1 MALRGHVR
9 SWPGGVKAEAPVGP
23 TLPVC
28 SEANASEGPVL
39 PPDIHAGDAAAMRD
53 ANRDDGPLRQQ
64 LSNAVMALYKEY
76 LGKGPVDCR
85 AYLERDL
92 VVLVLTGGYSA
103 GEQTLFEDGKWHD
116 VRDARQAWQD
126 SMEERFTQ
134 AIEQLTHRT
143 VKAFMS
149 ASHQDPDVSV
159 ELFVLD
165 ETPPAPR

>member
-1 MALRGHVR
+1 VALRVTF
-9 SWPGGVKAEAPVGP
+9 EAGQAASKLQLPYP
-23 TLPVC
+23 RTLPVC
-28 SEANASEGPVL
+28 SEANASEGSVC
-39 PPDIHAGDAAAMRD
+39 PPTSTPATRPPCATSTAPTARSGSSSPTPWR
-53 ANRDDGPLRQQ
+53 RCT
-64 LSNAVMALYKEY
+64 EY

-85 AYLERDL
+85 AYLDRDL

-126 SMEERFTQ
+126 GMEERFTQ

-165 ETPPAPR
+165 ETPIAPR

>member
-1 MALRGHVR
+1 
-9 SWPGGVKAEAPVGP
+9 VGRIV
-23 TLPVC
+23 PVC
-28 SEANASEGPVL
+28 SVTNQKGGQL
-39 PPDIHAGDAAAMRD
+39 PSDIHADDAAAMRD
-53 ANRDDGPLRQQ
+53 TDRHAGPLRQQ

-76 LGKGPVDCR
+76 FGKGPVDCR

-103 GEQTLFEDGKWHD
+103 GEQTLFEAGKWHD
-116 VRDARQAWQD
+116 VRHGRLAWQD

-134 AIEQLTHRT
+134 TIEQLTNRT
-143 VKAFMS
+143 VKAFLS

-165 ETPPAPR
+165 ETPPLPR

>member
-1 MALRGHVR
+1 
-9 SWPGGVKAEAPVGP
+9 
-23 TLPVC
+23 
-28 SEANASEGPVL
+28 
-39 PPDIHAGDAAAMRD
+39 
-53 ANRDDGPLRQQ
+53 
-64 LSNAVMALYKEY
+64 
-76 LGKGPVDCR
+76 
-85 AYLERDL
+85 
-92 VVLVLTGGYSA
+92 VLVLTGGYSA

-165 ETPPAPR
+165 ETPIAPR